1 MEGVGVRRE
10 ETLVVPH
17 CERTDHGN
25 EAAGE
30 AKCISTRSRPGV
42 ELGLR
47 RCRIPRE
54 RLSQGGN
61 RRGRAVPAPFL
72 WSTTLAQ
79 AGCLRSASHCA
90 QLSGHAV
97 SGQYGHLHTWRGWR
111 TPQSGTPSR
120 ESK

>member
-30 AKCISTRSRPGV
+30 AKCISTRSHPGV

-47 RCRIPRE
+47 RCRVPRE
-54 RLSQGGN
+54 SF
-61 RRGRAVPAPFL
+61 RREAIGEVVPCLPL
-72 WSTTLAQ
+72 PLEHGCGSSRVPTQCLA
-79 AGCLRSASHCA
+79 LRTA
-90 QLSGHAV
+90 LRP
-97 SGQYGHLHTWRGWR
+97 RGLR
-111 TPQSGTPSR
+111 PVRPPPHV
-120 ESK
+120 